1 MANRRWGFHSGKLT
15 CYDLQVDN
23 DMTISGDLTFG
34 DASTDT
40 LTVAGKLDANGNVD
54 LGSGN
59 DTINIGSGSG
69 DTVNV
74 KENATFATSKK
85 LYFRDTGLYVNSGA
99 DGKLTIS
106 ADGTGTDDITLS
118 GTVTASDHITVS
130 TDKKLYFRDTGLY
143 INSSADGQLDIV
155 ADTTVAISG
164 ATTMDSTL
172 TVTGKITANGDV
184 DLGSGDDT
192 INIGSGSGDTVNIA
206 EDFTVATDKKAYFR
220 DTGLYIYSSADG
232 QLDIV
237 ADTTLA
243 FSGAATF
250 DNSLELTGADSA
262 NTITWSGTNT
272 AATPALKFPDDTY
285 IADADGSV
293 GASAGFIVVDI
304 GGTNYK
310 LQTYAMS

>member
-15 CYDLQVDN
+15 CYDLEVAN
-23 DMTISGDLTFG
+23 DLEIKGDLAFG

-40 LTVAGKLDANGNVD
+40 FTVTGKLDANGNVD
-54 LGSGN
+54 LGSGD

-69 DTVNV
+69 DTVNI

-85 LYFRDTGLYVNSGA
+85 LYFRDTGLYINSGA

-106 ADGTGTDDITLS
+106 ADGTGADDITLD

-155 ADTTVAISG
+155 ADTTITLSG
-164 ATTMDSTL
+164 A
-172 TVTGKITANGDV
+172 ITAD
-184 DLGSGDDT
+184 
-192 INIGSGSGDTVNIA
+192 
-206 EDFTVATDKKAYFR
+206 
-220 DTGLYIYSSADG
+220 SS
-232 QLDIV
+232 I
-237 ADTTLA
+237 
-243 FSGAATF
+243 
-250 DNSLELTGADSA
+250 ELTGADSD

-285 IADADGSV
+285 IADADGAV
-293 GASAGFIVVDI
+293 GAEAGFIVVDI

-310 LQTYAMS
+310 LRTYAMS